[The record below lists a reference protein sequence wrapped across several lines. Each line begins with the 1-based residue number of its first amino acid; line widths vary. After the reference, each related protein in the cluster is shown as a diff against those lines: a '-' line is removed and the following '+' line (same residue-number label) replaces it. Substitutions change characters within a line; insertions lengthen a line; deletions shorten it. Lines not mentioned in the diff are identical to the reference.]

1 MSTRSPIA
9 FPVGYQDLHPD
20 VSLNF
25 QLNRFWNWV
34 GEPAML
40 DELRTVAPTIST
52 YDDWTRQL
60 LAQGEQALAGG
71 RALAGAYLIRT
82 AEFFMTAGD
91 PRQDIARDTFVN
103 EVLAAYNI
111 GPDHHH
117 RVPYEGRQ
125 LSAYRLAPDR
135 PGGRIVVFGGFDSY
149 IEEWMPIL
157 VAMCSEGLD
166 VVAIDGPGQGAALED
181 GIPMTPQWHKPVAAV
196 LDYFDLDDVTL
207 LGFSLGGC
215 LVMRAAAYEP
225 RVRRVIAQDIL
236 TDFNACYTRNAPG
249 AARVLIQQA
258 AHLPGDVVD
267 IVLNRRCRRHRPQ
280 PGPTPFP
287 VGRLGYRQRPAG
299 LRLTAPVPGP
309 CRGAKPA
316 HRRGSPQLTQD
327 VLLLAGAKDH
337 YVPLRQLGDQLSTL
351 NNATSVTA
359 RLFTEAEHAHNHCQ
373 VGNLGLALEVILDW
387 LDDVGGRATN
397 PRSR

>member
-82 AEFFMTAGD
+82 AEFFMTARD

-166 VVAIDGPGQGAALED
+166 VVAFDGPGQGAALKD

-267 IVLNRRCRRHRPQ
+267 IVLNRARRHSLLVDWGIGNAQRVF
-280 PGPTPFP
+280 G
-287 VGRLGYRQRPAG
+287 VQRPSQVLAAVRS
-299 LRLTAPVPGP
+299 LRTDEV
-309 CRGAKPA
+309 
-316 HRRGSPQLTQD
+316 SPQLTQD

>member
-166 VVAIDGPGQGAALED
+166 VVAFDGPGQGAALED

-215 LVMRAAAYEP
+215 LVMRAAAYWP

-267 IVLNRRCRRHRPQ
+267 IVLNRARRHSLLVDWGIGNAQRVF
-280 PGPTPFP
+280 G
-287 VGRLGYRQRPAG
+287 VQRPSQVLAAVRS
-299 LRLTAPVPGP
+299 LRTDEV
-309 CRGAKPA
+309 
-316 HRRGSPQLTQD
+316 SPQLTQD

>member
-82 AEFFMTAGD
+82 AEFFMTARD

-111 GPDHHH
+111 GPDRHH

-166 VVAIDGPGQGAALED
+166 VVAFDGPGQGAALKD

-267 IVLNRRCRRHRPQ
+267 IVLNRARRHSLLVDWGIGNAQRVF
-280 PGPTPFP
+280 G
-287 VGRLGYRQRPAG
+287 VQRPSQVLAAVRS
-299 LRLTAPVPGP
+299 LRTDEV
-309 CRGAKPA
+309 
-316 HRRGSPQLTQD
+316 SPQLTQD

>member
-1 MSTRSPIA
+1 
-9 FPVGYQDLHPD
+9 
-20 VSLNF
+20 
-25 QLNRFWNWV
+25 
-34 GEPAML
+34 ML
-40 DELRTVAPTIST
+40 DEPRTVAPTIST

-117 RVPYEGRQ
+117 RVPYERRQ

-267 IVLNRRCRRHRPQ
+267 IVLNRARRHSLLVDWGIGNAQRVF
-280 PGPTPFP
+280 G
-287 VGRLGYRQRPAG
+287 VQRPSQVLAAVRS
-299 LRLTAPVPGP
+299 LRTDEV
-309 CRGAKPA
+309 
-316 HRRGSPQLTQD
+316 SPQLTQD

>member
-82 AEFFMTAGD
+82 AEFFMTARD

-103 EVLAAYNI
+103 EVLAAYHI

-166 VVAIDGPGQGAALED
+166 VVAFDGPGQGAALKD

-267 IVLNRRCRRHRPQ
+267 IVLNRARRHSLLVDWGIGNAQRVF
-280 PGPTPFP
+280 G
-287 VGRLGYRQRPAG
+287 VQRPSQVLAAVRS
-299 LRLTAPVPGP
+299 LRTDEV
-309 CRGAKPA
+309 
-316 HRRGSPQLTQD
+316 SPQLTQD

>member
-267 IVLNRRCRRHRPQ
+267 IVLNRARRHSLLVDWGIGNAQRVF
-280 PGPTPFP
+280 G
-287 VGRLGYRQRPAG
+287 VQRPSQVLAAVRS
-299 LRLTAPVPGP
+299 LRTDEV
-309 CRGAKPA
+309 
-316 HRRGSPQLTQD
+316 SPQLTQD

>member
-82 AEFFMTAGD
+82 AEFFMTARD

-166 VVAIDGPGQGAALED
+166 VVAFDGPGQGAALED

-267 IVLNRRCRRHRPQ
+267 IVLNRARRHSLLVDWGIGNAQRVF
-280 PGPTPFP
+280 G
-287 VGRLGYRQRPAG
+287 VQRPSQVLAAVRS
-299 LRLTAPVPGP
+299 LRTDEV
-309 CRGAKPA
+309 
-316 HRRGSPQLTQD
+316 SPQLTQD

>member
-40 DELRTVAPTIST
+40 DEPRTVAPTIST

-166 VVAIDGPGQGAALED
+166 VVAFDGPGQGAALED

-267 IVLNRRCRRHRPQ
+267 IVLNRARRHSLLVDWGIGNAQRVF
-280 PGPTPFP
+280 G
-287 VGRLGYRQRPAG
+287 VQRPSQVLAAVRS
-299 LRLTAPVPGP
+299 LRTDEV
-309 CRGAKPA
+309 
-316 HRRGSPQLTQD
+316 SPQLTQD